1 MSKFLLKLF
10 KIDLTSREQVGRF
23 AGIFGI
29 VGNAFLCIIKL
40 VLGFVTSS
48 VSVIADAVNN
58 LSDALTSVIT
68 IVCFKLSGKPA
79 DKDHPYGHE
88 RIEYVA
94 TLILSFIILFI
105 GYELIKSSASRVINP
120 VVIPLKTVSV
130 VILLVSVTGKL
141 VMSRVYKG
149 CAKVI
154 NSSVLK
160 ASAQD
165 SLNDVF
171 STGAVLISM
180 VAGDLF
186 NVGLDGYTGILVSV
200 FIIWSGIGLVRET
213 MDTILGKPPEKEF
226 VEDIAQRILSY
237 EGVIGIHDLIVH
249 SYGPSKTF
257 ASAHAEVDARGDILA
272 SHDII
277 DNIEREI
284 SSALG
289 IELVIHMDPIVTDDE
304 TVNDVRQKVSA
315 IVSDVD
321 MCLSIHDFR
330 MVPGNT
336 HTNLIFDI
344 VLPFDF
350 KYKEK
355 QVNTL
360 VQNEVWHRIGK
371 EYFCVINFDRDYNG
385 NLNI

>member
-1 MSKFLLKLF
+1 MSQFLLKLF
-10 KIDLTSREQVGRF
+10 KVDLASREQVGRF
-23 AGIFGI
+23 AGVFGI
-29 VGNAFLCIIKL
+29 IGNAFLCIIKL
-40 VLGFVTSS
+40 VLGFITSS

-58 LSDALTSVIT
+58 LSDALSSVIT

-88 RIEYVA
+88 RIEYIA
-94 TLILSFIILFI
+94 TLILSFLILFI

-130 VILLVSVTGKL
+130 IILCVSVIGKL
-141 VMSRVYKG
+141 VMSRVYNG

-171 STGAVLISM
+171 STGAVLISTI
-180 VAGDLF
+180 AGALF
-186 NVGLDGYTGILVSV
+186 KVGLDGYTGILVSA

-213 MDTILGKPPEKEF
+213 MDTILGRPPEKEF
-226 VEDIAQRILSY
+226 VEDIAERILSY
-237 EGVIGIHDLIVH
+237 DGVIGIHDLIVH

-284 SSALG
+284 SSAMG

-304 TVNDVRQKVSA
+304 TTNGIKQKVCD

-344 VLPFDF
+344 VLPFEF

-371 EYFCVINFDRDYNG
+371 DYYCVINFDRDYNG
-385 NLNI
+385 NLDI

>member
-1 MSKFLLKLF
+1 MSQFLLKLF
-10 KIDLTSREQVGRF
+10 KVDLTSREQVGRF

-40 VLGFVTSS
+40 ILGFITSS

-58 LSDALTSVIT
+58 FSDALSSVIT

-88 RIEYVA
+88 RIEYIA
-94 TLILSFIILFI
+94 TLILSFLILFI

-130 VILLVSVTGKL
+130 VILLISVTGKL
-141 VMSRVYKG
+141 VMSRVYNG

-171 STGAVLISM
+171 STGAVLISTILG
-180 VAGDLF
+180 ALF
-186 NVGLDGYTGILVSV
+186 NVGLDGYTGILVSA

-284 SSALG
+284 SSAMG

-304 TVNDVRQKVSA
+304 TVNDVRQKVSG

-371 EYFCVINFDRDYNG
+371 KYYCVINFDRDYNG
-385 NLNI
+385 NLSI

>member
-1 MSKFLLKLF
+1 MSQFLLKLF